1 MKIFEKFPAQRRKKI
16 MKVPYKRIP
25 CIKISSIKQPEKW
38 GETQFKK
45 YDLSYGSER
54 SHACFKKEH

>member
-1 MKIFEKFPAQRRKKI
+1 
-16 MKVPYKRIP
+16 MKVPYKRIT
-25 CIKISSIKQPEKW
+25 CIKISSIKQPEKQ

-54 SHACFKKEH
+54 SHACFKKEHQKNKSFAL